1 LYVQDC
7 LDAMLTASRRHEA
20 EPGAHIYNL
29 GTEETIVVDDSV
41 AIITEQMGLSPR
53 IEHTGGRRGWTGDSP
68 LIRLDTTRIRSLG
81 WKPRLAVPE
90 AIPLTLGWLQ
100 ENEYTWREGVAE
112 GAAALPGGTRP

>member
-29 GTEETIVVDDSV
+29 GTDETIVVDDSV
-41 AIITEQMGLSPR
+41 AIITERMGLSPR
-53 IEHTGGRRGWTGDSP
+53 IEHTGGQRGWTGDSP

-81 WKPRLAVPE
+81 WQPRLTIRQAV
-90 AIPLTLGWLQ
+90 LRTLEWLSDS
-100 ENEYTWREGVAE
+100 EYVWREGLAE
-112 GAAALPGGTRP
+112 RAAAIGGEKP